1 MGPMT
6 QTLEMPHL
14 PQNKTEK
21 NKKKLVKSRQASA
34 IGLAFP
40 CSNLQQIFSFLQF
53 LQKQLHAEKKLLQ
66 IQVVHPCLV
75 HFFCYTPKNKP
86 SLIYVIIFNPFKTL
100 EFINSNNFLKTKFYK
115 VHHLQKNCRR
125 MKKEKLKK

>member
-1 MGPMT
+1 MT

-21 NKKKLVKSRQASA
+21 NNKKKLVKSRQASA

-75 HFFCYTPKNKP
+75 HFFLLYTKKQTIINLCNNIQSFQNLGIYQFKQFPEDQVLLSPPP
-86 SLIYVIIFNPFKTL
+86 S
-100 EFINSNNFLKTKFYK
+100 
-115 VHHLQKNCRR
+115 
-125 MKKEKLKK
+125 KKL